1 MQACYRVRQIAQDL
15 WEPLLDRDKDYIATP
30 KANGYRSL
38 HSTLLVP
45 SLTVD
50 VLPEGRAVSMDWG
63 LGSLAGEPKEGL
75 PLELQI
81 RTARRRLSLRLSSPQ
96 PHRADTHVH
105 RRSHEGMELPLTLSF
120 TAAGMHEEA
129 QSGEAAHAAYKG
141 GLAPGL
147 ARRLHSF
154 LDLSAIPPALP
165 AATLWNSSEAAAE
178 ELFRSTWPPH

>member
-1 MQACYRVRQIAQDL
+1 M
-15 WEPLLDRDKDYIATP
+15 
-30 KANGYRSL
+30 
-38 HSTLLVP
+38 
-45 SLTVD
+45 
-50 VLPEGRAVSMDWG
+50 SMDWG
-63 LGSLAGEPKEGL
+63 LGSLAGQPKEGL

-81 RTARRRLSLRLSSPQ
+81 RTARRRLSLLLSSPR
-96 PHRADTHVH
+96 PHGAGAHVY
-105 RRSHEGMELPLTLSF
+105 RQSHEGMKLRLTLSR

-178 ELFRSTWPPH
+178 ELFRSPWQPHICHFLMCQAAVHLQ

>member
-1 MQACYRVRQIAQDL
+1 
-15 WEPLLDRDKDYIATP
+15 
-30 KANGYRSL
+30 
-38 HSTLLVP
+38 
-45 SLTVD
+45 
-50 VLPEGRAVSMDWG
+50 MDWG
-63 LGSLAGEPKEGL
+63 LGSLARQPKEGL

-81 RTARRRLSLRLSSPQ
+81 RTARRRLSFLLCSPQ
-96 PHRADTHVH
+96 PRGAAAHIHH
-105 RRSHEGMELPLTLSF
+105 QSHQAMHLRLTASC

-178 ELFRSTWPPH
+178 ELFRSPWRPHQRYCPKSQQAVHFKPQCCYARCSQQMNTLKWTATHPAGTWTLMETAA